1 MSQGEVG
8 RRRTARPSL
17 ALTNSARTETSLE
30 ALQCYRVNSLVRA
43 LPPVRADPVFV
54 DFFSLLTRI
63 RGQLLSHPVHF
74 DTVPR
79 HPAG

>member
-1 MSQGEVG
+1 MSQGKVG

-17 ALTNSARTETSLE
+17 ALSSSARTETSLE
-30 ALQCYRVNSLVRA
+30 ALQRYGVDSLVRA
-43 LPPVRADPVFV
+43 LPPDGADPVFA
-54 DFFSLLTRI
+54 DFFSLLNRI

-74 DTVPR
+74 DTVPC